1 MVKLAHDR
9 VHLLFVLLAPAF
21 LFVADSFEFLLVVN
35 DAASDEVSDE
45 NSDEPVLVT
54 LQTDLIWNL
63 GLVVFFAAKALLVR
77 ITVVLIV
84 VVRLLIRAKIELAFL
99 LVLFL
104 DRSFAQF
111 VLLELFFALSV
122 LLHLV
127 HDPCTG

>member
-63 GLVVFFAAKALLVR
+63 GLVVFLAAKALLVR